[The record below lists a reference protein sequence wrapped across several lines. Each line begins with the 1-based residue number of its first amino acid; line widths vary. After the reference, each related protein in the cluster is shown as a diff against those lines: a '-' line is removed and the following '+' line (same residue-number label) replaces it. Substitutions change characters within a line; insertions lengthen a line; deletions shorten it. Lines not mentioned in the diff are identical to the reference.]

1 MKVKYA
7 IFGVILV
14 VAIIFGYQGVSSL
27 MTLSRINSEIDEYSN
42 TIDNSLKESESMIN
56 VKELE
61 GVVKSLKGFSS
72 VECVFDMNS
81 DLSVNDKIGIEDV
94 ANLEGVHLLE
104 VYVATENMNETVAS
118 LKSSNL
124 LVSGIYVSDNL
135 MIRLYVKG
143 E

>member
-27 MTLSRINSEIDEYSN
+27 MTLSRINSEIDEYST
-42 TIDNSLKESESMIN
+42 TIDNSLKESEAMIN
-56 VKELE
+56 AKELE
-61 GVVKSLKGFSS
+61 GVIKNLKGFSS

-81 DLSVNDKIGIEDV
+81 DLSVNEKIGIEDV

-104 VYVATENMNETVAS
+104 VYVDTENMNETVAS

>member
-27 MTLSRINSEIDEYSN
+27 MTLSRINSEIDEYST
-42 TIDNSLKESESMIN
+42 TINNSLKESEAMIN
-56 VKELE
+56 TKELE